1 MRDLRHSPPPTTIEK
16 KSDTSQNKTPAH
28 RNVDAATIKNNP
40 KVDAQLISDF
50 YRLVD
55 ASQGI
60 IQSGRG
66 ANYGLSHPLDS
77 EIEPT
82 DPSEYENSPS
92 ENSPSKVKAS

>member
-1 MRDLRHSPPPTTIEK
+1 MRDLRHSPPP
-16 KSDTSQNKTPAH
+16 KTPAN

-40 KVDAQLISDF
+40 KVDAQLLSDF

-60 IQSGRG
+60 IQGGRG

-77 EIEPT
+77 KIQPT
-82 DPSEYENSPS
+82 DPNENSPS
-92 ENSPSKVKAS
+92 ENSPSKVKAP

>member
-1 MRDLRHSPPPTTIEK
+1 MRDLRHSPPPTTIEQ
-16 KSDTSQNKTPAH
+16 KSDTS

-40 KVDAQLISDF
+40 KVDAQLVSDF

-55 ASQGI
+55 ASQGVI
-60 IQSGRG
+60 RGGRG

-82 DPSEYENSPS
+82 DPSEYENTPS

>member
-16 KSDTSQNKTPAH
+16 KSDTS

-40 KVDAQLISDF
+40 KVDAQLVSDF

-60 IQSGRG
+60 IRGGRG

-77 EIEPT
+77 KIQPT
-82 DPSEYENSPS
+82 DRNENNPS
-92 ENSPSKVKAS
+92 ENSPSKVKEP

>member
-16 KSDTSQNKTPAH
+16 KSDTE

-40 KVDAQLISDF
+40 KVDAQLVSDF

-55 ASQGI
+55 ALQGLI
-60 IQSGRG
+60 RGGRG

-82 DPSEYENSPS
+82 DPSEYENSQS
-92 ENSPSKVKAS
+92 ENSPSKVKEP

>member
-16 KSDTSQNKTPAH
+16 KSDTS

-40 KVDAQLISDF
+40 KVDAQLVSDF

-60 IQSGRG
+60 IRGGRG

-77 EIEPT
+77 KIQPT
-82 DPSEYENSPS
+82 DPNENNPS
-92 ENSPSKVKAS
+92 ENSRSKVKEP